1 MRFIGGLLVLLG
13 LHLLPTALTQGAEDY
28 FARCQRLYQQ
38 GALESAQAT
47 CELALKSDPGHQPS
61 LFLLARIHLER
72 GDLDRAESYLGQL
85 GDEPEAKLLR
95 ARILLQRGRA
105 AEVLKLSLP
114 PGPEANLLTA
124 MALKAL
130 RRYEEALRLAQNLP
144 PTPEARLFLA
154 QLHLALGQPQEG
166 LKILGP
172 TLAERLERG
181 RLLLF
186 SGKPQEAIPL
196 LEGLLP
202 QLAAEPRM
210 QSEVLSL
217 LVLAYLGQ
225 GQLSQGQAALKQ
237 LSALENLPARFL
249 AWAWPWLLVFLAFL
263 LLVLLG
269 ESRIEPLR
277 TLEVV
282 EDPLPGPGSLY
293 LTLLGSLLLALLLA
307 AFLGKTLFANA
318 LALITPYQKELILP
332 SFYLFY
338 GLLLFASLLLQRPF
352 RKRLSALLGPWSSWI
367 EGFWVGPALVL
378 LLFFY
383 GWIRD
388 TLGLGTLPLNLLA
401 FLGLALME
409 PFFRGLVPL
418 VLKERYKDLHPY
430 LAVLLFAL
438 AVPGPTFLL
447 ILLGTGLLWA
457 KERVEGTLGLALGWV
472 VAGVILALFPA
483 LWLRAF

>member
-1 MRFIGGLLVLLG
+1 MRLIGGLLVLLG
-13 LHLLPTALTQGAEDY
+13 LHFLSPALAQGAEEY
-28 FARCQRLYQQ
+28 FARCQRLYQR
-38 GALESAQAT
+38 GALDSAQAT
-47 CELALKSDPGHQPS
+47 CELALTSDPEHRPS
-61 LFLLARIHLER
+61 LLLLARIHLER
-72 GDLDRAESYLGQL
+72 GDLAQVEGYLGRL
-85 GDEPEAKLLR
+85 GDEPEAQLLR
-95 ARILLQRGRA
+95 ARLLLQKGQA
-105 AEVLKLSLP
+105 AEVLRLSLP
-114 PGPEANLLTA
+114 PGPEANLLQA
-124 MALKAL
+124 MALEAL
-130 RRYEEALRLAQNLP
+130 RQYEEALRLAQGLP
-144 PTPEARLFLA
+144 STPEARLLLSR
-154 QLHLALGQPQEG
+154 LHLALGRPQEG
-166 LKILGP
+166 LTFLGS
-172 TLAERLERG
+172 TLVERLERG
-181 RLLLF
+181 RLLFL
-186 SGKPQEAIPL
+186 SGKPQEAIPI

-202 QLAAEPRM
+202 ELSTQPGLQGQA
-210 QSEVLSL
+210 LSL
-217 LVLAYLGQ
+217 LALAYLGQ
-225 GQLSQGQAALKQ
+225 GQLAQGQAALKQ

-249 AWAWPWLLVFLAFL
+249 AQAWPWLLVFLAFL

-483 LWLRAF
+483 AWLRSF

>member
-1 MRFIGGLLVLLG
+1 MRLILGLLLLG
-13 LHLLPTALTQGAEDY
+13 LPAWAQGAEDY
-28 FARCQRLYQQ
+28 FTRCQRLFQQ

-47 CELALKSDPGHQPS
+47 CELALKSDPEHRPS
-61 LFLLARIHLER
+61 LLLLTRIHLER
-72 GDLDRAESYLGQL
+72 GDLGQAESYLGQL
-85 GDEPEAKLLR
+85 GDEPETQLLR
-95 ARILLQRGRA
+95 ARILLQKGQA

-114 PGPEANLLTA
+114 PGPEANLLKA
-124 MALKAL
+124 QALKAL
-130 RRYEEALRLAQNLP
+130 RRYEEALGFAQNLP

-154 QLHLALGQPQEG
+154 QLYLALGHPQEG
-166 LKILGP
+166 LKVLGP
-172 TLAERLERG
+172 TLGERLERG
-181 RLLLF
+181 RLLFL

-202 QLAAEPRM
+202 ELSAQPRM
-210 QSEVLSL
+210 QSEALSL

-225 GQLSQGQAALKQ
+225 GQLSRGQAALRQ
-237 LSALENLPARFL
+237 LATLENLPARFL
-249 AWAWPWLLVFLAFL
+249 ARAWPWLLVFLLFL

-293 LTLLGSLLLALLLA
+293 LTLLGSLLLSLLLA
-307 AFLGKTLFANA
+307 ALLGKTLFANA
-318 LALITPYQKELILP
+318 LALFTPYQKDLLLPNLYLI
-332 SFYLFY
+332 Y
-338 GLLLFASLLLQRPF
+338 GLLLFASLLLVKGFRQRLPN
-352 RKRLSALLGPWSSWI
+352 LLGSWSTWI

-378 LLFFY
+378 LLFLY
-383 GWIRD
+383 GWIREA
-388 TLGLGTLPLNLLA
+388 LELGTLPLNLLA

-418 VLKERYKDLHPY
+418 VLRERYKDLHPY
-430 LAVLLFAL
+430 LAALLFAL

-447 ILLGTGLLWA
+447 ILLGAGLLWA
-457 KERVEGTLGLALGWV
+457 KERAEGTLGLALGWV

-483 LWLRAF
+483 PWLRAF